1 MGDRSKIL
9 KSGNGWRLGWDPDA
23 GELTGLL
30 GNDTWAMELTAAEL
44 DDFCQLLEKL
54 ATTMEQMAGEL
65 MDEERIACE
74 AESDRMWMEVEGF
87 PHAYSLQVILKTG
100 RRCEGYW
107 EPEAL
112 THLLAAARSLS
123 VF

>member
-1 MGDRSKIL
+1 MGDRKIL

-23 GELTGLL
+23 GEFTGLL

-44 DDFCQLLEKL
+44 EDFCQLLEKL
-54 ATTMEQMAGEL
+54 ATTMEQMAEEL

-74 AESDRMWMEVEGF
+74 AQSDRMWMQVEGF
-87 PHAYSLQVILKTG
+87 PHAYSLQVILTTG

-107 EPEAL
+107 EAEAIA
-112 THLLAAARSLS
+112 HLLAAARSLS